1 VRFPGIAGGLVERDE
16 DGVLGD
22 RVLGDRTDGEAAG
35 AGCSPDVPH
44 AASATRGT
52 NAQGRQRST
61 RPALGLPIREMRAR
75 CVTERDYRPWLIRP
89 PISTFLTLRFAT
101 VAQDAGL
108 VFKT

>member
-1 VRFPGIAGGLVERDE
+1 MADGLAERDG
-16 DGVLGD
+16 DCVLS
-22 RVLGDRTDGEAAG
+22 DRTEGEAAG
-35 AGCSPDVPH
+35 AGCGTAVPH
-44 AASATRGT
+44 AASGT
-52 NAQGRQRST
+52 METNTQGRQRST

-75 CVTERDYRPWLIRP
+75 CVTERDYRPWPIRP